1 VTQPADIEDR
11 ISGMG
16 GELPSVRRQ
25 NWADILML
33 GFVVVLGTAAIVGTL
48 LHVPGIAVQAA
59 VLGLVSVAVAGV
71 YQRMMSRPDHVRA
84 LQSDSMLAI
93 ATESLP
99 FLRQGLEEQTA
110 GQVCRIVLDAT
121 EAAAVAITDTERV
134 LGFAGVG
141 EEHHLVGGPIITRAT
156 HEALELDSPQVLQT
170 KEEIGCP
177 EPACRLRSAIV
188 VPLEKRGEP
197 AGTLKFYY
205 TSDRYLNENQLAM
218 AEGLARLLSTQLE
231 LSELDRQT
239 ELATQM
245 ELKALQ
251 AQINPHFL
259 FNTINTIA
267 AFIRTDPTEARRLLR
282 QFGTFY
288 RRTLEEADDLITLDR
303 ELEFVR
309 TYVELEQARFG
320 ERLDVAEDVAEDAY
334 TCALPAFMVQPLVE
348 NAVGHGMRPDGE
360 TLHVTVSARV
370 SGGSLAVIVADDGVG
385 ISADRLP
392 NVFEP
397 GFGKGLGIALRNI
410 RDRLTGYFGPDSR
423 LLIHSTEDVGTTVEM
438 VIPCTDAACE
448 PSGQAD

>member
-1 VTQPADIEDR
+1 MPVAQPADIEER
-11 ISGMG
+11 IADMG
-16 GELPSVRRQ
+16 GALPSVRRQ
-25 NWADILML
+25 NWADLL
-33 GFVVVLGTAAIVGTL
+33 GLAFVVVLGTAAIVGTL
-48 LHVPGIAVQAA
+48 LHVPSIAVQAA
-59 VLGLVSVAVAGV
+59 VLGLVAVSFAGV

-84 LQSDSMLAI
+84 LQSDSMLNI

-110 GQVCRIVLDAT
+110 GEVCRIVLRTT
-121 EAAAVAITDTERV
+121 EAAAVAITDTDRV

-156 HEALELDSPQVLQT
+156 HEALELDAPQVLQT

-197 AGTLKFYY
+197 VGTLKFYY

-231 LSELDRQT
+231 LSELERQT

-288 RRTLEEADDLITLDR
+288 RRTLEEAEDLITLDR
-303 ELEFVR
+303 ELEFVD
-309 TYVELEQARFG
+309 TYVQLEKARFG
-320 ERLDVAEDVAEDAY
+320 DRLEFVQDVAGRGTLVRAAGVHD
-334 TCALPAFMVQPLVE
+334 PAPGGE
-348 NAVGHGMRPDGE
+348 RGRSRHAARGRHPPRHGERACGRRCSHGDRRRRRRGHLGRAASRRLRAGLRHRPW
-360 TLHVTVSARV
+360 HRAAQHPRP
-370 SGGSLAVIVADDGVG
+370 AH
-385 ISADRLP
+385 
-392 NVFEP
+392 
-397 GFGKGLGIALRNI
+397 
-410 RDRLTGYFGPDSR
+410 R
-423 LLIHSTEDVGTTVEM
+423 LLR
-438 VIPCTDAACE
+438 PR
-448 PSGQAD
+448 